1 MLHLTHEGDRRAL
14 VDRGDVAMSDLDSVL
29 ARGRPLEDHQAG
41 GRGRGCQPPELHHA
55 TPGREEVK
63 VGDLALEQ
71 PLVLQL
77 DRGYVQHCCDPS
89 LLRLIDLAQR
99 QPLLEAGLN
108 FPDMTS
114 ESHDLCS

>member
-14 VDRGDVAMSDLDSVL
+14 VDRGDVAMSDLDCVL
-29 ARGRPLEDHQAG
+29 TRGRPLEDHQAG

-77 DRGYVQHCCDPS
+77 HRGYVQHSCDPS
-89 LLRLIDLAQR
+89 PGLLRLIDLAQC

-108 FPDMTS
+108 LPDIRK
-114 ESHDLCS
+114 L